1 MGRPIKLFIPYAG
14 LNKKDFIEATESQ
27 EELLSLLDGTIYTAE
42 EITDDLISVTNSLEL
57 IHTASEELTIESY
70 KEALDSLGLS
80 TEDMPYTISTED
92 LKSIM
97 EKVITGIKH
106 LVSKLIDL
114 FKKMISYVVKL
125 FTKLTGLEEKYEAL
139 KEETELS
146 LEAYEEISGLEL
158 DRLKKLVF
166 LTWPY
171 YHTDDTISKV
181 LEKTFKSFRIRER
194 DITNSLYTIG
204 EVMDEIM
211 DKIGRVMG
219 DKKIHPDK
227 PFSID
232 KSLDNFEYAALEYTN
247 GFNEILFNS
256 GYKYIPSLDK
266 IPPRYVPSHVE
277 LNKYNDKD
285 LVKLTVTY
293 KSIDNGHDKVE
304 VSYRIRENDFN
315 TALTTASKYKEFT
328 RDRVAELGLIFIG
341 YLKQSEAKRN
351 LEKENMYDYLQR
363 FVTGIEQSKEILLDP
378 DYLRYINTT
387 KNLIVMFSLAHIT
400 TVKLYRENF
409 KQALATLRLLYDVV
423 KNKVN

>member
-1 MGRPIKLFIPYAG
+1 MKIFIPHTS
-14 LNKKDFIEATESQ
+14 LNNKNIVEATESE
-27 EELLSLLDGTIYTAE
+27 EELLSLLDNTIYTAE
-42 EITDDLISVTNSLEL
+42 EISDSLTSVTNSLEL
-57 IHTASEELTIESY
+57 VYTATEELTIESY

-80 TEDMPYTISTED
+80 TENIPTTISTED
-92 LKSIM
+92 LKSVM
-97 EKVITGIKH
+97 EKVITGIKY
-106 LVSKLIDL
+106 LVNKLIDL
-114 FKKMISYVVKL
+114 FKKMISYIVKL
-125 FTKLTGLEEKYEAL
+125 FTKLTGLEEKYKAL

-194 DITNSLYTIG
+194 DITNNLYTIG
-204 EVMDEIM
+204 EVMDELM
-211 DKIGRVMG
+211 DKIGRVMA
-219 DKKIHPDK
+219 DKKAHPEK

-232 KSLDNFEYAALEYTN
+232 TSLDNFESMALNYTN

-256 GYKYIPSLDK
+256 GYNYIPSLDK
-266 IPPRYVPSHVE
+266 IPPRYIPSNVE
-277 LNKYNDKD
+277 LNKFNDTD
-285 LVKLTVTY
+285 LVKLTVTHR
-293 KSIDNGHDKVE
+293 SIDNEHDKVE
-304 VSYRIRENDFN
+304 VTYRIRDSDFN
-315 TALTTASKYKEFT
+315 TALTTAIKYKEFT
-328 RDRVAELGLIFIG
+328 RDKVTDLGLIFMK
-341 YLKQSEAKRN
+341 YLKQSDAERN

-387 KNLIVMFSLAHIT
+387 KNLIVMFSRAHIT

-409 KQALATLRLLYDVV
+409 KQAVATLKLLYDVV
-423 KNKVN
+423 KNKVE